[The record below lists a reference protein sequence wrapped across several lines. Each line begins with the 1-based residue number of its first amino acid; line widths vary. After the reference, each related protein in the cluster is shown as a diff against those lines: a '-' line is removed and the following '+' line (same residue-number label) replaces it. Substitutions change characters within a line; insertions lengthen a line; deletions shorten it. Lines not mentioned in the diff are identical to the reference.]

1 MIKSLKNIF
10 KIELDPNRIFGLDI
24 LRAFAILFVVIG
36 HGKHLISPKFIEFN
50 QLFVFDGVCIFFVL
64 SGFLI
69 GGILIRS
76 IDGNTFDKKLLF
88 NFWKRRWYRTL
99 PTYFLILTLLT
110 VLNYLFIDNFSLLTA
125 FKFYTFSQNLFYD
138 SPIGFFTEAWSLS
151 VEEWFYLTTPLLIIF
166 FIRIFKINAKKSVLV
181 SALVLIF
188 LVTLF
193 RYYRYLVLP
202 IDTIY
207 QWGYSFRGQVITR
220 LDSLMFGVLGAYLKY
235 YNSNWL
241 KYKKTFL
248 LIGLILLVISKYI
261 IKEMTDFNGLYDSVF
276 SFTTF
281 SIATLLLLPYLS
293 DYKKENGFVYKWI
306 TIISLISYSMYL
318 LHSTVIQSWI
328 IKKIIPWF
336 IISNDRMVIKLLQYG
351 LYWILSISLSILLYK
366 YFEIPMTKLRDKKT
380 TILSKFT
387 KK

>member
-36 HGKHLISPKFIEFN
+36 HGKHLISPKFIKFN
-50 QLFVFDGVCIFFVL
+50 QLFVFDGVSIFFVL
-64 SGFLI
+64 GGFLI

-110 VLNYLFIDNFSLLTA
+110 VLNYLFIDNFSLLTT

-248 LIGLILLVISKYI
+248 LIGLILLVLSKYI
-261 IKEMTDFNGLYDSVF
+261 IKEMTDFNGLYNSVF

-336 IISNDRMVIKLLQYG
+336 IISNNRMVIKLLQYG
-351 LYWILSISLSILLYK
+351 LYWILAISLSILLYK
-366 YFEIPMTKLRDKKT
+366 YFEIPMMKLRDKKT
-380 TILSKFT
+380 TIISKFT

>member
-36 HGKHLISPKFIEFN
+36 HGKHLISPKFIKFN
-50 QLFVFDGVCIFFVL
+50 QLFVFDGVSIFFVL

-110 VLNYLFIDNFSLLTA
+110 VLNYLFIDNFSLLTT

-248 LIGLILLVISKYI
+248 LIGLILLVLSKYI
-261 IKEMTDFNGLYDSVF
+261 IKEMTDFNGLYNSVF

-336 IISNDRMVIKLLQYG
+336 IISNNRMVIKLLQYG
-351 LYWILSISLSILLYK
+351 LYWILAISLSILLYK
-366 YFEIPMTKLRDKKT
+366 YFEIPMMKLRDKKT
-380 TILSKFT
+380 TIISKFT

>member
-1 MIKSLKNIF
+1 M
-10 KIELDPNRIFGLDI
+10 
-24 LRAFAILFVVIG
+24 
-36 HGKHLISPKFIEFN
+36 
-50 QLFVFDGVCIFFVL
+50 
-64 SGFLI
+64 
-69 GGILIRS
+69 IRS

-110 VLNYLFIDNFSLLTA
+110 VLNYLFIDNFSLLTT

-248 LIGLILLVISKYI
+248 LIGLILLVLSKYI
-261 IKEMTDFNGLYDSVF
+261 IKEMTDFNGLYNSVF

-336 IISNDRMVIKLLQYG
+336 IISNNRMVIKLLQYG
-351 LYWILSISLSILLYK
+351 LYWILAISLSILLYK
-366 YFEIPMTKLRDKKT
+366 YFEIPMMKLRDKKT
-380 TILSKFT
+380 TIISKFT